1 MIGKKIFQFLA
12 IFGIGCSFGQTKEK
26 SLFWEISGN
35 GLKDKSY
42 IYGTMHT
49 GDERVYAFKPQ
60 MEKAFK
66 KADILALELNMDS
79 VNQMAVMSKL
89 LMDDDKTLT
98 DLLSE
103 EDYSLIETYFKDSL
117 SQSIAM
123 YNRMQPIF
131 TSSIIG
137 TKDLGNQKGEALDMY
152 FFKEAKSQKKT
163 VRGLEKMDEQVGAF
177 NSIPYDA
184 QAKTLLKSVQ
194 KAYETNRDS
203 TDEMDQMMNYYI
215 AGDLEKLAALTD
227 EVDKDDPELSKL
239 FTEVFLTKRNH
250 NMADR
255 SVPLMREGSTF
266 IAVGAA
272 HLGGKEGVIQLLR
285 DKGYKV
291 VAK

>member
-1 MIGKKIFQFLA
+1 MIKTILQLLA
-12 IFGIGCSFGQTKEK
+12 IFGLTCTSAQTKEK
-26 SLFWEISGN
+26 SLFWEISGK
-35 GLKDKSY
+35 GLKHKSY

-49 GDERVYAFKPQ
+49 GDERVYQFKPQ

-89 LMDDDKTLT
+89 LMDEDKSLS

-103 EDYSLIETYFKDSL
+103 SEYKIIETYFKDSL
-117 SQSIAM
+117 NQPLSM

-131 TSSIIG
+131 TSSIMG
-137 TKDLGNQKGEALDMY
+137 AKDLGNQKGQALDMY
-152 FFKEAKSQKKT
+152 FFKEAKAQNKL

-177 NSIPYDA
+177 NAIPYDA

-194 KAYETNRDS
+194 KAYETNQDS
-203 TDEMDQMMNYYI
+203 TDEMDHMMTYYME
-215 AGDLEKLAALTD
+215 GDLEKLAALTE
-227 EVDKDDPELSKL
+227 EVDEEDPEMSKL
-239 FTEVFLTKRNH
+239 FTEVFLTRRNH

-255 SVPLMREGSTF
+255 AVPLMQEGSVF

-272 HLGGKEGVIQLLR
+272 HLGGKEGVIQLMR